1 MAQALLDKWGNLV
14 VPSTLCALAA
24 ERDRYKA
31 RAEQAEGALDKLA
44 SMACIGSGIA
54 LGRDLLRDANEGDI
68 WADEMAARVKFAR
81 AALAQ
86 TDAEPIEPGSTLA
99 DAYRAGRDA
108 AAEKAEKKL
117 GQKRLYDAQ
126 QSILDAISALEVPN
140 DFGGK

>member
-1 MAQALLDKWGNLV
+1 MTNTDTSAKRWTVKGWDDDHIEFEDDGGKWVAWNDY
-14 VPSTLCALAA
+14 CALAA

-54 LGRDLLRDANEGDI
+54 LGRDLLRDANEGDR

-86 TDAEPIEPGSTLA
+86 IDTEHSGDSECVRCGS
-99 DAYRAGRDA
+99 
-108 AAEKAEKKL
+108 
-117 GQKRLYDAQ
+117 
-126 QSILDAISALEVPN
+126 V
-140 DFGGK
+140 GGYGC